1 MATLGHASPR
11 PTLPEG
17 VWPARA
23 VEPLTAIHDAT
34 PDKVYLFRV
43 KDGVDPATL
52 SDAERKIVEKPH
64 YELAYKGIH
73 GVNLLRLFK
82 EKEAAK
88 PGDLNAVFDF
98 THLFVG
104 FKPNGAILSSR
115 TLDSIARR
123 RALEKD
129 LNPVI
134 PVVAPDAKAIAKAKL
149 EGVDSSHLYLD
160 DGLPVRIP
168 PAKPGVRPRGLVI
181 HLQSLGG
188 NEYEPKV
195 LQEFERRG
203 WAVIDLKGQSYIHS
217 PISQSSHEEIRALG
231 ARTRELASE
240 IFQTPAAKGTELAVV
255 SLEDAKRENAKDALA
270 RIQRHPR
277 YKEYMEVQSRL
288 SKLRQ
293 GGYQAC
299 SDADLPGIA
308 AEIAASIDQGMAGA
322 AYAVE
327 TILDYVDTHRP
338 DLQNIPVVL
347 AGFSAGALATPT
359 IAARLEEIQPG
370 RIQAVVL
377 VGGGCN
383 LFRLAMESTFSNGGL
398 RVLCGEKPASKQT
411 ISKISDLYLAA
422 SKLDPY
428 HTAPLITH
436 LPILVLHASS
446 DTWVPAAMGELL
458 YERLDYPERLVM
470 SGGHE
475 HLFYFLPGRAGWIV
489 DWTEKKVPQPRSALA
504 PSP

>member
-23 VEPLTAIHDAT
+23 VEPLTPIHDAT
-34 PDKVYLFRV
+34 PDKVYLFKV

-52 SDAERKIVEKPH
+52 SDAERTIVEKPH
-64 YELAYKGIH
+64 YEVAYKGIH

-82 EKEAAK
+82 EDAAK

-134 PVVAPDAKAIAKAKL
+134 PVVAPDAKAVAKVKL

-168 PAKPGVRPRGLVI
+168 PAKDGFRPKGLVI

-203 WAVIDLKGQSYIHS
+203 WAVIDLKGQTSIMS
-217 PISQSSHEEIRALG
+217 PISQSSHGEIRALG
-231 ARTRELASE
+231 EKARALAKEVFVIPATDEEFMRETAS
-240 IFQTPAAKGTELAVV
+240 QMT
-255 SLEDAKRENAKDALA
+255 A
-270 RIQRHPR
+270 RIQRHPK
-277 YKEYMEVQSRL
+277 YKEYMEVQTRL
-288 SKLRQ
+288 GKLRQ

-299 SDADLPGIA
+299 SDADLPGVA

-347 AGFSAGALATPT
+347 AGFSAGALTTPT
-359 IAARLEEIQPG
+359 IAARLEETQPG

-398 RVLCGEKPASKQT
+398 RVLCGEKPATKQT
-411 ISKISDLYLAA
+411 INQISDLYLAA

-475 HLFYFLPGRAGWIV
+475 HLFYFLPGRAKWIV
-489 DWTEKKVPQPRSALA
+489 DWTEKKVQQPRSALA